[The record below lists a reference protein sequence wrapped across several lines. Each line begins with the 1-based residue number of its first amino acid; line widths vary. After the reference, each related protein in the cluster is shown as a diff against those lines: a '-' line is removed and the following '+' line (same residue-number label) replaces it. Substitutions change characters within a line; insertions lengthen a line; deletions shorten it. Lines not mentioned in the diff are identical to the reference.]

1 MFTSFNSLPVYTA
14 HSLPEQ
20 AAMRELLEKNELE
33 YSVSAKD
40 ANAPGG
46 FYPSLSPDMLF
57 TQNIEYIFL
66 VYKKDFQ
73 KAAEIL
79 KEQWQWED
87 PEFVFDEEVVE
98 K

>member
-20 AAMRELLEKNELE
+20 GALRELFEKNGLE
-33 YSVSAKD
+33 YSVSMKD
-40 ANAPGG
+40 ANAPDG
-46 FYPSLSPDMLF
+46 FYPAISPDMLF

-73 KAAEIL
+73 RAADIL
-79 KEQWQWED
+79 KEQWHWED
-87 PEFVFDEEVVE
+87 PVFFDETETDE
-98 K
+98 

>member
-20 AAMRELLEKNELE
+20 GALRELFEKNGLE
-33 YSVSAKD
+33 YSVSLRD
-40 ANAPGG
+40 ANAPDG
-46 FYPSLSPDMLF
+46 FYPAISPDMLF

-73 KAAEIL
+73 KAADIL
-79 KEQWQWED
+79 KEQWKWEA
-87 PEFVFDEEVVE
+87 PEFVFEEE
-98 K
+98 EAEE